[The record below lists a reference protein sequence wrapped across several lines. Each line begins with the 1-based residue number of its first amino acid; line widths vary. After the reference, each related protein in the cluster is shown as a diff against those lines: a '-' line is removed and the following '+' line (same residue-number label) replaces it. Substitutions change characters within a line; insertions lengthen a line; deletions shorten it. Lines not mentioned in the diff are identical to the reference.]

1 MRDLTVTIGR
11 QNGSGGREVGKV
23 LADRLGVECDDRTVI
38 EKTADRMGIP
48 VEDAERMEER
58 ARTGSNLF
66 FGGIPTANPLFVS
79 QSDVIRSL
87 ASKGQCVFVGRC
99 ADYVL
104 SGRRDVLNVFV
115 TAPVS
120 DRIRRSADRNGIS
133 EKDAYAR
140 ITSKDRSREEYYLRY
155 TGRRWADSSNYHLT
169 VDTGPIGI
177 EGAVDLILTYMDLM
191 QRRCLYEPVTIRGIG
206 HAGRVTRSSRPS

>member
-23 LADRLGVECDDRTVI
+23 LADRLGVECYDRTVI

-66 FGGIPTANPLFVS
+66 FGGIPTANPLFVV

-104 SGRRDVLNVFV
+104 KDLPNVVHVFIWAEKEFRIERAIRIDGLTRAKAEESIVKIDRRRANYYNYH
-115 TAPVS
+115 S
-120 DRIRRSADRNGIS
+120 S
-133 EKDAYAR
+133 EKW
-140 ITSKDRSREEYYLRY
+140 
-155 TGRRWADSSNYHLT
+155 GRAENYHLSIQSSY
-169 VDTGPIGI
+169 VGI
-177 EGAVDLILTYMDLM
+177 DNAVELIRMYIEMG
-191 QRRCLYEPVTIRGIG
+191 E
-206 HAGRVTRSSRPS
+206 

>member
-23 LADRLGVECDDRTVI
+23 LADRLGVECYDRTVI

-66 FGGIPTANPLFVS
+66 FGGIPTANPLFVV

-104 SGRRDVLNVFV
+104 
-115 TAPVS
+115 

>member
-23 LADRLGVECDDRTVI
+23 LADRLGVECYDRTVI

-66 FGGIPTANPLFVS
+66 FGGIPTANPMFAV

-104 SGRRDVLNVFV
+104 
-115 TAPVS
+115 PV
-120 DRIRRSADRNGIS
+120 AGM
-133 EKDAYAR
+133 
-140 ITSKDRSREEYYLRY
+140 
-155 TGRRWADSSNYHLT
+155 SSMY
-169 VDTGPIGI
+169 
-177 EGAVDLILTYMDLM
+177 
-191 QRRCLYEPVTIRGIG
+191 
-206 HAGRVTRSSRPS
+206 SSRPRCLTESEDLRRGTGYRRRTPMPV

>member
-11 QNGSGGREVGKV
+11 QNGSGGREVGKA
-23 LADRLGVECDDRTVI
+23 LAERLGVECYDRSVI
-38 EKTADRMGIP
+38 EGTADRMGIL

-66 FGGIPTANPLFVS
+66 FGGIPTTNLLFEV
-79 QSDVIRSL
+79 QNDVIRSL

-104 SGRRDVLNVFV
+104 SGRNDVLNVFI

-120 DRIRRSADRNGIS
+120 DRIRRSAERNGIS

-140 ITSKDRSREEYYLRY
+140 ISSKDRSRDEYYLRY

-169 VDTGPIGI
+169 VDTGPVGI
-177 EGAVDLILTYMDLM
+177 DGAVDLILAYMDLM
-191 QRRCLYEPVTIRGIG
+191 HRRRLMRGDSDVTL
-206 HAGRVTRSSRPS
+206 SSRLP